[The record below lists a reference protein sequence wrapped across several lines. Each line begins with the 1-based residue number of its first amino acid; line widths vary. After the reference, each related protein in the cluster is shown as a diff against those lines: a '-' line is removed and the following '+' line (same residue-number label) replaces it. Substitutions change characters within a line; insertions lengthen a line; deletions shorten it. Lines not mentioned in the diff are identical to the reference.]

1 MSTQLRRIVV
11 IIESENR
18 GWTKMYIATRRIGL
32 KGSSNHNAFVA
43 ANRKMSFPLLTTTN
57 VCGERAASEWC
68 DVSGRMS
75 SPRSTYQLV
84 SIKSI
89 DIFQRRGGQF
99 RRKFALHSNRY
110 GNSLLECGVRLWALI
125 LVLVIVSD
133 LWVVGDKVMQLGRLY
148 THARCTP
155 VQQHRPS

>member
-1 MSTQLRRIVV
+1 
-11 IIESENR
+11 
-18 GWTKMYIATRRIGL
+18 MYIATRRIGL

-57 VCGERAASEWC
+57 VCGEGQREREQQQ
-68 DVSGRMS
+68 VSDAICQAGCRP
-75 SPRSTYQLV
+75 PRSTYQLV

-148 THARCTP
+148 THTRCTP
-155 VQQHRPS
+155 EQQHRPS